1 MGGTLP
7 MRSDRPT
14 ELILIRHGQ
23 TEGNLRRLLV
33 GRTDMPLDDIGR
45 RQAAATA
52 DFAAASY
59 QPDLVIS
66 SPLVRARDTAGE
78 IGGRLG
84 LAVEIEPGL
93 VELDFGDVEGWAIEE
108 ALTHHP
114 HMAEVLLD
122 PNGDDYSWPNGEM
135 LGDFHRRVIECFHM
149 LADKHRGHHVIVVTH
164 GGVIGSYYAQIDGR
178 NPNDFSAYHFDN
190 CGVTRVEVISGRAR
204 ALEVNLTAHL
214 PETEPETD
222 AELAA
227 EAATA

>member
-1 MGGTLP
+1 

-14 ELILIRHGQ
+14 ELILVRHGQ

-45 RQAAATA
+45 RQAVATA
-52 DFAAASY
+52 DFAATSY
-59 QPDLVIS
+59 QPDLVLS
-66 SPLVRARDTAGE
+66 SPLVRARDTAEE
-78 IGGRLG
+78 IGRRLG

-135 LGDFHRRVIECFHM
+135 LGDFHRRVAACFEM
-149 LADKHRGHHVIVVTH
+149 LVEKHRHHHVLIVTH

-178 NPNDFSAYHFDN
+178 NPNDFTAYHFDN
-190 CGVTRVEVISGRAR
+190 CGVTRVEIVDGRTR
-204 ALEVNLTAHL
+204 VLEANLTAHL
-214 PETEPETD
+214 PEVEEPEED
-222 AELAA
+222 EFEMEF

>member
-1 MGGTLP
+1 MGVTLQMP
-7 MRSDRPT
+7 SDRPT

-33 GRTDMPLDDIGR
+33 GRTDMPLDAVGR
-45 RQAAATA
+45 AQAAATA
-52 DFAAASY
+52 AFAAASY

-66 SPLVRARDTAGE
+66 SPLVRARDTADE
-78 IGGRLG
+78 IGRRLG
-84 LAVEIEPGL
+84 LSVEIEPGL

-135 LGDFHRRVIECFHM
+135 LGDFHSRVAECFRL
-149 LADKHRGHHVIVVTH
+149 LADRYRGHHVIVVTH
-164 GGVIGSYYAQIDGR
+164 GGVIGSYYAQLDGR
-178 NPNDFSAYHFDN
+178 NPNDFTGYHFDN
-190 CGVTRVEVISGRAR
+190 CGVTRVEIVDGEASV
-204 ALEVNLTAHL
+204 LEANLTGHL
-214 PETEPETD
+214 PL
-222 AELAA
+222 AEADLEI

>member
-1 MGGTLP
+1 
-7 MRSDRPT
+7 MRDDRPT

-33 GRTDMPLDDIGR
+33 GRTDMPLDEVGR

-59 QPDLVIS
+59 QPDLIIS
-66 SPLVRARDTAGE
+66 SPLVRARDTAEE
-78 IGGRLG
+78 IGQRIG
-84 LAVEIEPGL
+84 LPIEIEPGL

-122 PNGDDYSWPNGEM
+122 PTGDDYSWPNGEM
-135 LGDFHRRVIECFHM
+135 LGEFHRRVAECFGM
-149 LADKHRGHHVIVVTH
+149 LAERHRGHHVVVVTH

-178 NPNDFSAYHFDN
+178 NPNDFTAYHFDN
-190 CGVTRVEVISGRAR
+190 CSVTRVEIVEGQPRV
-204 ALEVNLTAHL
+204 LEANLTAHL
-214 PETEPETD
+214 PEVDEDQETEVD
-222 AELAA
+222 AET
-227 EAATA
+227 EMQAATA

>member
-1 MGGTLP
+1 

-33 GRTDMPLDDIGR
+33 GRTDMPLDDLGR

-78 IGGRLG
+78 IGRRLG
-84 LAVEIEPGL
+84 LSVEIEPGL

-114 HMAEVLLD
+114 HMAEILLAPD
-122 PNGDDYSWPNGEM
+122 GNDYSWPNGEM
-135 LGDFHRRVIECFHM
+135 LGDFHRRVVECFRR
-149 LADKHRGHHVIVVTH
+149 LDEKHRGHHVIVVTH

-178 NPNDFSAYHFDN
+178 NPNDFTAYHFDN
-190 CGVTRVEVISGRAR
+190 CGVTRVEITDGEPRV
-204 ALEVNLTAHL
+204 LQVNLTAHL
-214 PETEPETD
+214 PDVEDGAPL
-222 AELAA
+222 EL

>member
-1 MGGTLP
+1 

-33 GRTDMPLDDIGR
+33 GRTDMPLDDLGR

-52 DFAAASY
+52 DFAAAAY

-78 IGGRLG
+78 IGRRLG
-84 LAVEIEPGL
+84 LPVEIEPGL

-114 HMAEVLLD
+114 HMAEILLD
-122 PNGDDYSWPNGEM
+122 PDGNDYSWPNGEM
-135 LGDFHRRVIECFHM
+135 LGDFHRRVVECFRM
-149 LADKHRGHHVIVVTH
+149 LGEKHHGHHVIVVTH

-178 NPNDFSAYHFDN
+178 NPNDFTAYHFEN
-190 CGVTRVEVISGRAR
+190 CGVTRVEIIDGEPRV
-204 ALEVNLTAHL
+204 LEANLTAHL
-214 PETEPETD
+214 LNVGDD
-222 AELAA
+222 AALQF

>member
-1 MGGTLP
+1 MSP
-7 MRSDRPT
+7 MRSARPT

-45 RQAAATA
+45 RQAMATA

-66 SPLVRARDTAGE
+66 SPLIRARDTAAE
-78 IGGRLG
+78 IGHRLG
-84 LAVEIEPGL
+84 LPVEIEPGL

-135 LGDFHRRVIECFHM
+135 LGDFHRRVAVCFDM
-149 LADKHRGHHVIVVTH
+149 LVAKHREHHVLIVTH

-178 NPNDFSAYHFDN
+178 NPNDFTGYHFDN
-190 CGVTRVEVISGRAR
+190 CGVTRVEIADGRTR
-204 ALEVNLTAHL
+204 VLEANLTAHL
-214 PETEPETD
+214 PELDDQEED
-222 AELAA
+222 EFEMEF